1 VVCGLLKW
9 EGALMAGLW
18 FAWEMG
24 WKIGLWWCM
33 IKQTGDG
40 DYKVQ

>member
-1 VVCGLLKW
+1 MG
-9 EGALMAGLW
+9 GLW